1 MKRENQIHFHQ
12 STKTLLISFAYLLA
26 IGASKEAPFIFN
38 FQCEDQVLWRAAFYK
53 EKKALFISANP
64 PTFSPCVGAPLDE
77 GVNCDVL

>member
-38 FQCEDQVLWRAAFYK
+38 FQCEDQVLWRANFYQTNNILSLMKFFGKIFKIFYK
-53 EKKALFISANP
+53 GGNK
-64 PTFSPCVGAPLDE
+64 
-77 GVNCDVL
+77 